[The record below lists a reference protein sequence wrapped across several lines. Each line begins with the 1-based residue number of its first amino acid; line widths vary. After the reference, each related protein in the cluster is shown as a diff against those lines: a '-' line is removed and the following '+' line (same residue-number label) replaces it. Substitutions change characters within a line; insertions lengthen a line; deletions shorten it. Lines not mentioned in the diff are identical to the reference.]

1 VLNISRKKDKL
12 SGDAFLQKKE
22 HKQTF
27 VQKNMKRKK
36 EELKKEL
43 KTKTQ
48 TKKFHGKK
56 NNIFLTY

>member
-1 VLNISRKKDKL
+1 
-12 SGDAFLQKKE
+12 
-22 HKQTF
+22 
-27 VQKNMKRKK
+27 MKRKK